1 MRYLKKRE
9 FSFINMSSRNS
20 TALVPQK
27 LLSNTFTMNFKKK
40 TFKYSI
46 ELDPVPEKDSLRI
59 IGKCLRTNRETIY
72 EKYGNSYIFINNA
85 IYSPNASDN
94 LDLKVTYDD
103 VEYAV
108 KSNFI

>member
-1 MRYLKKRE
+1 
-9 FSFINMSSRNS
+9 MSSNIS
-20 TALVPQK
+20 KALVPQK
-27 LLSNTFTMNFKKK
+27 LLSNTFTMTFKQK

-46 ELDPVPEKDSLRI
+46 EVDPVPEKDSLRI

-94 LDLKVTYDD
+94 LDLKITYDD
-103 VEYAV
+103 IEYAI
-108 KSNFI
+108 KSTYRIIY